1 MTSKVLYAI
10 ITERFKFRPVG
21 QAVKTP
27 PFHGDNRG
35 SIPLRVTTSEQA
47 LLVPIFLFHKKISH
61 PRRCSSF
68 SAKGHVHVGYSLASA
83 LITPLAHYQPF
94 AAVRLTALAFFC
106 SSFSAKRHARFA
118 YSLASALTYGSP
130 SLPPFF
136 GMRLTARLRYLHHF
150 LLRKNFYCFCQISL
164 IGIITC
170 VINLSFSLCWGGPSR
185 KAKRHLS
192 KICILFFSAYLTSF
206 STASGSFSYAP

>member
-1 MTSKVLYAI
+1 MTSKILYAI

-35 SIPLRVTTSEQA
+35 SIPLRVTTSDQA

-83 LITPLAHYQPF
+83 LITPLAHYQLF

-106 SSFSAKRHARFA
+106 SSFSAKGHVHVG
-118 YSLASALTYGSP
+118 YSLASALITPLAHYQ
-130 SLPPFF
+130 LFAAV
-136 GMRLTARLRYLHHF
+136 RLTALAF
-150 LLRKNFYCFCQISL
+150 FCS
-164 IGIITC
+164 
-170 VINLSFSLCWGGPSR
+170 SFS
-185 KAKRHLS
+185 AKGHVHVGYSLA
-192 KICILFFSAYLTSF
+192 SALITPLAHYQPF
-206 STASGSFSYAP
+206 AVCA